1 MVRENVGQ
9 TTVCAV
15 IEHRKSIA
23 FPFDIKFTFIP
34 QSASMCF
41 YAFLYS
47 MFVPPI
53 FHPLSFLYWITF
65 IYTACPYDFT
75 TGVVYDRY
83 DPEQNEAC
91 VSLAIVDS
99 VDVELPESLLVQIEL
114 REPNPVIRMSPDMS
128 VGYIQ
133 IMDDDSMSKYD

>member
-1 MVRENVGQ
+1 MFLCFSLLNV
-9 TTVCAV
+9 
-15 IEHRKSIA
+15 
-23 FPFDIKFTFIP
+23 
-34 QSASMCF
+34 
-41 YAFLYS
+41 
-47 MFVPPI
+47 VPSI
-53 FHPLSFLYWITF
+53 FHPLSFLYCITY

-99 VDVELPESLLVQIEL
+99 VDVELPESLLVGIEL

-133 IMDDDSMSKYD
+133 IMDDDSMFKHDECVVDD

>member
-15 IEHRKSIA
+15 VEHRKSIA

-41 YAFLYS
+41 LFFIL
-47 MFVPPI
+47 FFTQWLFPPS
-53 FHPLSFLYWITF
+53 FTPSPLLYWITYL
-65 IYTACPYDFT
+65 YTARPYDFT

-91 VSLAIVDS
+91 VSLAIVAARVTAS
-99 VDVELPESLLVQIEL
+99 S
-114 REPNPVIRMSPDMS
+114 N
-128 VGYIQ
+128 
-133 IMDDDSMSKYD
+133 

>member
-1 MVRENVGQ
+1 MLFFIQ
-9 TTVCAV
+9 WL
-15 IEHRKSIA
+15 
-23 FPFDIKFTFIP
+23 FPPSFTP
-34 QSASMCF
+34 S
-41 YAFLYS
+41 
-47 MFVPPI
+47 
-53 FHPLSFLYWITF
+53 PLLYWITY
-65 IYTACPYDFT
+65 IYTARPYDFT

-133 IMDDDSMSKYD
+133 IMDDDGMFKHDECVWVTS

>member
-1 MVRENVGQ
+1 MQ
-9 TTVCAV
+9 VCA
-15 IEHRKSIA
+15 S
-23 FPFDIKFTFIP
+23 
-34 QSASMCF
+34 CF
-41 YAFLYS
+41 LCFSLLNGCS
-47 MFVPPI
+47 L
-53 FHPLSFLYWITF
+53 HLSLPLLSSPTY
-65 IYTACPYDFT
+65 IYTARPYDFT

-99 VDVELPESLLVQIEL
+99 VDVELPESLLVEIEL